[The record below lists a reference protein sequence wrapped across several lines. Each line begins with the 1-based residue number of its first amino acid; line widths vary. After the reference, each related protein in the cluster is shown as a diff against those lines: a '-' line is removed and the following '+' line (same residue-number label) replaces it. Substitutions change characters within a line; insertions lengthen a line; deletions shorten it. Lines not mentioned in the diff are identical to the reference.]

1 MYKQLLSIVGLSTLS
16 LLSEASAVALAPQVA
31 GNYLN
36 GNGANSQWV
45 QVYARA
51 SEESGGPDGWR
62 GSTQGSQAWGTGI
75 WSLADAGQVM
85 SLSAGD
91 PYVLKTFSGVASQI
105 SYSNQAYLNQWGA
118 TWGTQNL
125 APIFTNAAGEN
136 QENFASHFT
145 GYISI
150 TDPGMYNFGVMY
162 DDGFNFTLTGAGGSS
177 LSISQDGLNPRD
189 RLGFGQDLSLTSG
202 LYSFDLLAYNRL
214 EVGVVNLSWTQNGG
228 DWVTIPQDH
237 LFTTTP
243 VPEPEALSFMLAGL
257 GVVAWATRRKL
268 KPVA

>member
-1 MYKQLLSIVGLSTLS
+1 MCKRLLCIVGTSTLS
-16 LLSEASAVALAPQVA
+16 LLSEAYAIALAPQVA
-31 GNYLN
+31 GIYQN

-62 GSTQGSQAWGTGI
+62 GPTQGAQAWGTGI
-75 WSLADAGQVM
+75 WSLADAAQVM

-91 PYVLKTFSGVASQI
+91 ANVLKTFSGVASQI
-105 SYSNQAYLNQWGA
+105 SYSNQTYLTKWGA
-118 TWGTQNL
+118 TWGTQDL

-136 QENFASHFT
+136 QENFTAHFN

-162 DDGFNFTLTGAGGSS
+162 DDGFNFTLTGAGGTS

-189 RLGFGQDLSLTSG
+189 RLGFGQDLALTSG

-214 EVGVVNLSWTQNGG
+214 EVGVVNLSWTENGG
-228 DWVTIPQDH
+228 DWITIPQDH

-243 VPEPEALSFMLAGL
+243 VPEPAAMSLMLAGL
-257 GVVAWATRRKL
+257 AVVGLAARRKR
-268 KPVA
+268 KPAA